1 MQVAQDQTSLLFIK
15 NNQSGF
21 FSYSRLL
28 FCFSYK
34 WGYYWEHAWTYLNH
48 SLLDLRTPPPPDHL
62 PAPRPLARPVP
73 AERGEIPEH
82 TIDEKQTLFMG
93 KV

>member
-21 FSYSRLL
+21 FSTQDC
-28 FCFSYK
+28 CFVSLINGVIIESTHEPP
-34 WGYYWEHAWTYLNH
+34 WITH
-48 SLLDLRTPPPPDHL
+48 SSTSVRPP
-62 PAPRPLARPVP
+62 PRPLARPVP

>member
-1 MQVAQDQTSLLFIK
+1 MGLLLRARMKLPESL
-15 NNQSGF
+15 
-21 FSYSRLL
+21 
-28 FCFSYK
+28 
-34 WGYYWEHAWTYLNH
+34 
-48 SLLDLRTPPPPDHL
+48 TPRPPYA